1 VVPILKVAAP
11 VCDGV
16 AVNLIV
22 KGELTDLNRA
32 IGNEETEELPTVYVP
47 GVQEDMRES
56 EGCIRSWL
64 AAFRKP
70 VGLI

>member
-1 VVPILKVAAP
+1 MVPILKVAAP
-11 VCDGV
+11 VCDEV